1 MLWQSALRNTNFD
14 FTLTQFEVLWICR
27 HAAWTNNN
35 INEKA
40 IHKEGIVYKTKLSV
54 YE

>member
-1 MLWQSALRNTNFD
+1 MLWQSGLRINNLD
-14 FTLTQFEVLWICR
+14 FTLTQFEVLWIR
-27 HAAWTNNN
+27 KHAVWTTNN